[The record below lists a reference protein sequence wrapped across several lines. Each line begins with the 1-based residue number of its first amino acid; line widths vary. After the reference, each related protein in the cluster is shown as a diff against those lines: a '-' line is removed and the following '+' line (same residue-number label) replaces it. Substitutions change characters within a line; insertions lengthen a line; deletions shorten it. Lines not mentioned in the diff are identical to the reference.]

1 MAMTKEEHARKQR
14 RRARQ
19 MLGLLIAALALIGV
33 VSVVRAGVVAVGSL
47 FDDTA
52 DRAEYQAKLEGFVRF
67 DPLPFSGGI
76 ENCDDLT
83 LRETAVWGTVYGIL
97 DTETGLA
104 NYELDPVTEEVLLP
118 AVEVDAYLAKIV
130 GPDFKLAHQSF
141 DMEDMTVEFDEEKQ
155 CYHIPI
161 TGSVGMYD
169 ATVVKL
175 FKSSGRLHVTV
186 GYIPTYNSSDLTT
199 GNPTEPTKYMDYI
212 FERSNGNWYLT
223 GLEESETKPEN
234 TPAPTLVPTPDV
246 ADSSLQEAIMAG
258 AGASSSGADAGS
270 SDAVDSA
277 DAGSDAAGSSGADA
291 SSDAE
296 G

>member
-19 MLGLLIAALALIGV
+19 MLGGLIAALAVIGV
-33 VSVVRAGVVAVGSL
+33 VSVARAGVAAVGSL

-52 DRAEYQAKLEGFVRF
+52 DRAGYQAKLEGFVRF

-83 LRETAVWGTVYGIL
+83 LRETAVWGTVYSIL

-104 NYELDPVTEEVLLP
+104 NYEVDPETEEVLLP
-118 AVEVDAYLAKIV
+118 AVEVDAYLARIV

-141 DMEDMTVEFDEEKQ
+141 DMEDMSIEYDESGQ
-155 CYHIPI
+155 YYRIPI

-175 FKSSGRLHVTV
+175 FKRSGKLHVTV
-186 GYIPTYNSSDLTT
+186 GYTPTNNSSDLTT

-234 TPAPTLVPTPDV
+234 TPAPTATLNPDA
-246 ADSSLQEAIMAG
+246 ADSSLQEAIIAG
-258 AGASSSGADAGS
+258 AGASSLETQSGS
-270 SDAVDSA
+270 
-277 DAGSDAAGSSGADA
+277 SDAAGSEDGSQSEADGGSSEA

-296 G
+296 D